1 MDAGVGL
8 AIQCVG
14 IVLVA
19 VLSYFVLHAIQGVP
33 QRYWTAAWCCLSIA
47 LTSLLVAFHTDTLGK
62 LSYSLYFF
70 GEYAF
75 AYLFF
80 AGCRYHASKK
90 HLTRRDLIVVV
101 PGLLVA
107 ALLPRLSDDFN
118 NLFIVQASIMAC
130 LFAAAFNALRP
141 AQRQGQSSQGL
152 RVTLIA
158 LFLLA
163 LDFSH
168 YVPLFSAR
176 SGLWG
181 LTVPASYLKYTSI
194 FDLILEVLLGFGTVM
209 LVMEGVRHEVEAA
222 NLELMAVRDKL
233 ELLVRVDPLTDALN
247 RHALHSLRNKEDKSR
262 ETRLGGCVVVIDLD
276 DLKTINDTHGHT
288 AGDAAIRAV
297 AHAARSLIRAD
308 DMLFRWGGDEFLIL
322 MFGMPEAEAERRF
335 NSLNSL
341 LTMTPLP
348 SVPHPVNLKVSH
360 GLASFHALDHLDQ
373 AIEQADEA
381 MYRHKQTHK
390 EERKEELLLNMI

>member
-19 VLSYFVLHAIQGVP
+19 VLSYVMMRSIEGVS
-33 QRYWTAAWCCLSIA
+33 QRYWTIAWSCLSI
-47 LTSLLVAFHTDTLGK
+47 SLSSLIVAFHTNAFGK
-62 LSYSLYFF
+62 LSYSLYFL

-75 AYLFF
+75 GYMFV

-90 HLTRRDLIVVV
+90 RLTRRDLIAIA
-101 PGLLVA
+101 PGLFAA
-107 ALLPRLSDDFN
+107 ALLPHLSDDFN
-118 NLFIVQASIMAC
+118 NLFIVQASIMAA
-130 LFAAAFNALRP
+130 LFATAFYALRH
-141 AQRQGQSSQGL
+141 ARRQGQSSPGL
-152 RVTLIA
+152 RVMMVA

-168 YVPLFSAR
+168 YVPVFSAR
-176 SGLWG
+176 SGMWG
-181 LTVPASYLKYTSI
+181 LTVPAGYLKYTSI
-194 FDLILEVLLGFGTVM
+194 FDLILEILLGFGTVM
-209 LVMEGVRHEVEAA
+209 VGMEGVRQEVEAT
-222 NLELMAVRDKL
+222 NMELMAVRDKL
-233 ELLVRVDPLTDALN
+233 ELLARVDPLTDALN
-247 RHALHSLRNKEDKSR
+247 RHALHSLRNNKDESHD
-262 ETRLGGCVVVIDLD
+262 TRLGGCVVVIDLD

-322 MFGMPEAEAERRF
+322 MFGMPEAEAARRF
-335 NSLNSL
+335 NSLNAL
-341 LTMTPLP
+341 LTLTPLP
-348 SVPHPVNLKVSH
+348 SVPLPVNLKVSH
-360 GLASFHALDHLDQ
+360 GLASFNALDHLDQ

-390 EERKEELLLNMI
+390 EEKKEELLLNMI

>member
-19 VLSYFVLHAIQGVP
+19 VLSYFVMRSIQGVA
-33 QRYWTAAWCCLSIA
+33 QRYWTIAWSCLSIS
-47 LTSLLVAFHTDTLGK
+47 LSSLLVSFHTDALGP

-75 AYLFF
+75 GYLFF
-80 AGCRYHASKK
+80 AGCRYHALKQS
-90 HLTRRDLIVVV
+90 LTRRDALALV
-101 PGLLVA
+101 PGILLA
-107 ALLPRLSDDFN
+107 ALLPHLSSDFN

-130 LFAAAFNALRP
+130 LFAAAFYVLRP
-141 AQRQGQSSQGL
+141 AQRQGQSSPGL
-152 RVTLIA
+152 RVMLIA
-158 LFLLA
+158 LFLLT

-168 YVPLFSAR
+168 YVPVFSAR
-176 SGLWG
+176 SGMWG
-181 LTVPASYLKYTSI
+181 LTVPAGYLKYTSI
-194 FDLILEVLLGFGTVM
+194 FDLILEILLGFGTVM
-209 LVMEGVRHEVEAA
+209 LVMEGVRQEVEAI
-222 NLELMAVRDKL
+222 NLELMATRDKL
-233 ELLVRVDPLTDALN
+233 ELLARVDPLTDALN
-247 RHALHSLRNKEDKSR
+247 RHALHSLRNKTDENR
-262 ETRLGGCVVVIDLD
+262 ETSLGGCVVMLDLD

-297 AHAARSLIRAD
+297 AHTARSLIRAD

-322 MFGMPEAEAERRF
+322 MFGMPEAEAARRF

-348 SVPHPVNLKVSH
+348 SVSLPVNLKVSH
-360 GLASFHALDHLDQ
+360 GLASFDAIDHLDQ

-381 MYRHKQTHK
+381 MYHHKQTHK
-390 EERKEELLLNMI
+390 EEKREELLLNMI